1 MAPEMILVDF
11 SLVMDQNGP
20 NKEDFHWEVSGFY
33 FIWKQLVSFIKLAL
47 SKIRFASGLS
57 ANYVT

>member
-11 SLVMDQNGP
+11 SLVMDQNGQ

-33 FIWKQLVSFIKLAL
+33 FLKQLVKSIKLAL
-47 SKIRFASGLS
+47 SKIKFASGLS
-57 ANYVT
+57 TDYVT